1 MRRSSR
7 RTQPSEGTR
16 PRGRRSGRAAR
27 RTVAT
32 CPTVAGGAYTRR
44 ARRPARDGAFA
55 RAHAAAHAGRRD
67 ARAASRRGGRDRA
80 GDRRAPLRPR
90 VRAGA
95 DDRGERDLQG
105 AGGGAVPA
113 TARVEHAL
121 ARLARSRKLRSPQVV
136 AVGSSFLGI
145 AAFWLT
151 ASLVEA
157 FTDRDWTLS
166 GMEWPADFVTAGLL
180 VCLVPPVLLGVQLLL
195 NAVARRRVEPAHL
208 RAARAVR
215 RSSSTDG

>member
-1 MRRSSR
+1 MVAARAELSVGPLPPALRSR
-7 RTQPSEGTR
+7 VARTLGELDALRGMARSLERTR
-16 PRGRRSGRAAR
+16 PRLLAVEMYEPHLVAAR
-27 RTVAT
+27 ATEEEIVALLCDLGYERERTIGENAI
-32 CPTVAGGAYTRR
+32 
-44 ARRPARDGAFA
+44 
-55 RAHAAAHAGRRD
+55 
-67 ARAASRRGGRDRA
+67 
-80 GDRRAPLRPR
+80 LRLRSAEP
-90 VRAGA
+90 
-95 DDRGERDLQG
+95 
-105 AGGGAVPA
+105 VPA